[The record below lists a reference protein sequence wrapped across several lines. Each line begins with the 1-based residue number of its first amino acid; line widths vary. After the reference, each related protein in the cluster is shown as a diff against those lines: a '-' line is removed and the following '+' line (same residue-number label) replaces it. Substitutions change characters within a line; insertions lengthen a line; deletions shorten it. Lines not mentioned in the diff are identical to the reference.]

1 MSLSVMLLV
10 LILLILGLARLE
22 RRGWSLSTRVLAGL
36 VAGLSFGVALNV
48 LTQYLGESRDNFLE
62 WSRLLSEGY
71 ISLLKLIVMPLV
83 LVSMIAAVVR
93 LDAVSTLGR
102 FGGLVIA
109 SLLATTLIAAL
120 VGALTAG
127 FFDLSVSE
135 LLAGEAEEERISLLV
150 DRQQVVQGLSVP
162 TLLLNLIP
170 SNIFSDLTGA
180 RPTSVIAVAIFG

>member
-48 LTQYLGESRDNFLE
+48 LTQYLGESRDSFLE

-127 FFDLSVSE
+127 FFDLSVTE

>member
-10 LILLILGLARLE
+10 LILLMLGLARLE

-48 LTQYLGESRDNFLE
+48 LTQYLGESRDSFLE

-102 FGGLVIA
+102 FGGLVVA

-127 FFDLSVSE
+127 FFDLSVTE

-150 DRQQVVQGLSVP
+150 DRQQVVQGL
-162 TLLLNLIP
+162 
-170 SNIFSDLTGA
+170 
-180 RPTSVIAVAIFG
+180 